1 MPAANSP
8 HEVDWTCPFCALLC
22 DGFAIDTGDATP
34 VLRRSDCPRA
44 RSALAS
50 YVRMVGEPAG
60 SIDGVPVTFD
70 EAVAEAARRLAAW
83 RQPLFGGLGTDIAGA
98 RALYRL
104 AARTGAICD
113 HADGRA
119 MMHGLRAQQ
128 DRGQF
133 TTTLA
138 EVRARADLIVCV
150 DTPAIT
156 RFPEFINRCELDAPD
171 GPHPPLVFLGT
182 PVPDGLPSMLQA
194 CAVQATGD
202 TFDDLQQL
210 AALVARQQVR
220 QPHPELVALAGRL
233 RAARYAVLVW
243 EPGVLPTHGA
253 LWAEALHRLV
263 ATLNRSTRAATFAL
277 GGSDGAASVNQVF
290 TWLSGLPLRTRAGPD
305 GLEHE
310 PVRFDAERL
319 VADRA
324 IDGLLWI
331 SSFDPARL
339 PSVPDEI
346 ALPRILLGPA
356 AMAQRLG
363 DGVAARDR
371 VFIPVQTPGF
381 NGAGHL
387 FRTDGLVV
395 VPLVAARDD
404 GLRSVDDVL
413 ARIAGR
419 IGAMP

>member
-22 DGFAIDTGDATP
+22 DGFAIDTGDATA

-50 YVRMVGEPAG
+50 HVRMAGAPAG
-60 SIDGVPVTFD
+60 SIDGVHVTLD

-133 TTTLA
+133 TATLA

-156 RFPEFINRCELDAPD
+156 RFPEFINRCELDGPD
-171 GPHPPLVFLGT
+171 GPRPPLVFLGT
-182 PVPDGLPSMLQA
+182 PVPDGLPSTLQA
-194 CAVQATGD
+194 CTVQATGD

-210 AALVARQQVR
+210 AALVALQQVR

-243 EPGVLPTHGA
+243 EPGVLPAHGA
-253 LWAEALHRLV
+253 LWTETLHRLV

-324 IDGLLWI
+324 VDGLLWI

-346 ALPRILLGPA
+346 ALPRILLGPP
-356 AMAQRLG
+356 AMAQHPG

-371 VFIPVQTPGF
+371 VFIPVATPGL

-404 GLRSVDDVL
+404 GLRSVADVL
-413 ARIAGR
+413 GRIAER

>member
-1 MPAANSP
+1 MPAAQRSL
-8 HEVDWTCPFCALLC
+8 EIEWTCPFCALLC
-22 DGFAIDTGDATP
+22 DGFAIDTRADIA

-44 RSALAS
+44 RLALAAHA
-50 YVRMVGEPAG
+50 RIAGECGG
-60 SIDGVPVTFD
+60 SIDGTPATMD
-70 EAVAEAARRLAAW
+70 QAVAEAARRLATW

-133 TTTLA
+133 TATLA
-138 EVRARADLIVCV
+138 EVRARADLVVCV
-150 DTPAIT
+150 NTAAIE
-156 RFPEFINRCELDAPD
+156 RFPEFFNRCELDGPD
-171 GPHPPLVFLGT
+171 GPRPPLVFFGT
-182 PVPDGLPSMLQA
+182 PVPDGLPATLHAS
-194 CAVQATGD
+194 AVHATGD
-202 TFDDLQQL
+202 PFADLQQL
-210 AALVARQQVR
+210 AALVAHQRVR
-220 QPHPELVALAGRL
+220 EPHAQLAALAARL
-233 RAARYAVLVW
+233 RAARYAVFVW
-243 EPGVLPTHGA
+243 EPGVLPVHGA
-253 LWAEALHRLV
+253 LWVEALHRLV
-263 ATLNRSTRAATFAL
+263 ATLNRHTRAATFAL

-310 PVRFDAERL
+310 PERFDAQRL
-319 VADRA
+319 LADRA
-324 IDGLLWI
+324 VDGLLWI

-339 PSVPDEI
+339 PPVPDEI
-346 ALPRILLGPA
+346 ALPRIVLGPP

-363 DGVAARDR
+363 EGAAAHAS
-371 VFIPVQTPGF
+371 VFIPVATPGL

-404 GLRSVDDVL
+404 GLSGVADVL
-413 ARIAGR
+413 ARIAAQMG
-419 IGAMP
+419 PTS

>member
-1 MPAANSP
+1 M
-8 HEVDWTCPFCALLC
+8 
-22 DGFAIDTGDATP
+22 
-34 VLRRSDCPRA
+34 
-44 RSALAS
+44 
-50 YVRMVGEPAG
+50 
-60 SIDGVPVTFD
+60 D
-70 EAVAEAARRLAAW
+70 EAVAEAARRLATW

-133 TTTLA
+133 TATLA
-138 EVRARADLIVCV
+138 EVRARADLVVCI
-150 DTPAIT
+150 DTDAIA
-156 RFPEFINRCELDAPD
+156 RFPEFFNRCEFDGPD
-171 GPHPPLVFLGT
+171 GPRTALVFLGT
-182 PVPDGLPSMLQA
+182 PVPDGLPPALEA
-194 CAVQATGD
+194 HAVHATGD

-210 AALVARQQVR
+210 AALVALQQVR
-220 QPHPELVALAGRL
+220 APHAELAALAARL
-233 RAARYAVLVW
+233 RAARYAVFVW
-243 EPGVLPTHGA
+243 EPGVLPAHGA

-263 ATLNRSTRAATFAL
+263 ATLNRHTRAATFAL
-277 GGSDGAASVNQVF
+277 GGGDGAASVNQVF

-310 PVRFDAERL
+310 PVRFDAQRL

-324 IDGLLWI
+324 VDGLLWI
-331 SSFDPARL
+331 SSFEPARV
-339 PSVPDEI
+339 PPVPDEL
-346 ALPRILLGPA
+346 ALSRIVLGPP
-356 AMAQRLG
+356 AMAQRL
-363 DGVAARDR
+363 VAHDS
-371 VFIPVQTPGF
+371 VFIPVATPGL

-404 GLRSVDDVL
+404 GLPGVADVL
-413 ARIAGR
+413 ARIAQR
-419 IGAMP
+419 IGATP

>member
-1 MPAANSP
+1 MPAAQRP
-8 HEVDWTCPFCALLC
+8 HENDWTCPFCPLLC
-22 DGFAIDTGDATP
+22 DGFPIDTGPAVA
-34 VLRRSDCPRA
+34 VLHGSDCPRA
-44 RSALAS
+44 RSALES
-50 YVRMVGEPAG
+50 HVRMAGEPAATIAG
-60 SIDGVPVTFD
+60 VRVSIE

-119 MMHGLRAQQ
+119 LMHGLRAQQ

-133 TTTLA
+133 TATLA
-138 EVRARADLIVCV
+138 EVRARADLVVCV
-150 DTPAIT
+150 GTDAIT
-156 RFPEFINRCELDAPD
+156 RFPEFFNRCEFDGPD
-171 GPHPPLVFLGT
+171 GPRPALVFLGT
-182 PVPDGLPSMLQA
+182 PVPDGLPSTLEA
-194 CAVQATGD
+194 GAVRATGD
-202 TFDDLQQL
+202 PFDDLQQL
-210 AALVARQQVR
+210 AALVALQQVR
-220 QPHPELVALAGRL
+220 KAHPALAVLAARL

-243 EPGVLPTHGA
+243 EPGALATHGA

-263 ATLNRSTRAATFAL
+263 ATLNRHTRAATFAL
-277 GGSDGAASVNQVF
+277 GGGDGAASVNQVF

-310 PVRFDAERL
+310 PVRFDAARL
-319 VADRA
+319 LADRA
-324 IDGLLWI
+324 VDGLLWI

-339 PSVPDEI
+339 PPLPDDM
-346 ALPRILLGPA
+346 ALPRIVLGPP

-363 DGVAARDR
+363 AAAAARDG
-371 VFIPVQTPGF
+371 VFIPVATPGL

-404 GLRSVDDVL
+404 GLRGVADVL
-413 ARIAGR
+413 GRIAQQL
-419 IGAMP
+419 GATP